1 MGRDNNSLESLMI
14 PDSTQSR
21 TGIISIITQDS
32 SIIEPGIQN
41 ILETGIQNIFLE
53 NMLTQPERRIQMQMQ
68 MQLATTLNSSL
79 AMSDI

>member
-1 MGRDNNSLESLMI
+1 MI

-32 SIIEPGIQN
+32 SIIETGIQN
-41 ILETGIQNIFLE
+41 ILETGIQNSFLE
-53 NMLTQPERRIQMQMQ
+53 NMLTQPERREHMQMQMQ
-68 MQLATTLNSSL
+68 MQLETTLNSSL